1 MQTSFTFRN
10 MEAGEWLK
18 DYVSKKLARIE
29 RYIDKPVSAH
39 VILSVE
45 KFRNVAEIKLSARN
59 TALQGKEEAKE
70 MTLAVD
76 NVIDKIERQMK
87 KYKGKTRNH
96 KDVASIG
103 ESMGSGELS
112 AEEYD
117 EYDENPEVVETRKVV
132 LKPMSLDDAILEM
145 DESRNRFV
153 IYRDFSSESVSVLYR
168 RDDGKYVL
176 IETNS

>member
-29 RYIDKPVSAH
+29 RYIDKPVSTH

-59 TALQGKEEAKE
+59 IALQGKEEAKE

-87 KYKGKTRNH
+87 RHKEKTRNH
-96 KDVASIG
+96 KDATSMG
-103 ESMGSGELS
+103 ESMAPGEMPV
-112 AEEYD
+112 EEYD
-117 EYDENPEVVETRKVV
+117 EYDENPEVVEVRKVV
-132 LKPMSLDDAILEM
+132 LKPMSLEDAILEM
-145 DESRNRFV
+145 DESGNMFV
-153 IYRDFSSESVSVLYR
+153 IYRDSSSESVSVIYR

>member
-1 MQTSFTFRN
+1 MQTSFTLRN

-59 TALQGKEEAKE
+59 ITLQGKEEAKE

-96 KDVASIG
+96 KDVASVG
-103 ESMGSGELS
+103 ESMGPGEPS

-132 LKPMSLDDAILEM
+132 LKPMSLEDATLEM

-153 IYRDFSSESVSVLYR
+153 IYRDSSSESVSVIYR

>member
-29 RYIDKPVSAH
+29 RYIDKPVSAQ

-45 KFRNVAEIKLSARN
+45 KFRHVAEIKLSARN
-59 TALQGKEEAKE
+59 ITLQGKEEAKE

-96 KDVASIG
+96 KDVASMG
-103 ESMGSGELS
+103 ENMGPGEPS

-132 LKPMSLDDAILEM
+132 LKPMSLEDAILEM

-153 IYRDFSSESVSVLYR
+153 IYRDSSSESVSVIYR